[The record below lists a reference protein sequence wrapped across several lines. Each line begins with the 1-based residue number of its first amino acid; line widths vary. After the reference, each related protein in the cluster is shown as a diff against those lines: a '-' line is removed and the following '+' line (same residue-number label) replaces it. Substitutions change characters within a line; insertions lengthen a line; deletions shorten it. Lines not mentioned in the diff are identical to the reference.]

1 MTTLSEFQFEILPD
15 EDAANGF
22 VFGIGAEVSCDDEGF
37 DPGEN
42 EWVTQDSVNTR
53 RGVNAF
59 GRDVLG
65 GKTWVW
71 ESHVNRGKVS
81 DALDTLE
88 RFSAAWG
95 PEDLVLQPGVQTALR
110 YQMAGRYRRVYG
122 RPRRFAAPPSNRIL
136 SGYVPVTHDF
146 KLVDSRTYDDAEAS
160 VLIPYSSTITAGGF
174 VFPAVFPLV
183 TSANVG
189 TGSSQITV
197 GGNAKTYPV
206 IRFNGPWTNPAMITP
221 DWEIAWFGSLAAG
234 EWVEID
240 CRPWRLTVL
249 NQDGSSVVGT
259 SSGGGLSK
267 RVALE
272 DVVLRPQTQPEISL
286 DGISTSGT
294 ASASIRWRNAW
305 TSL

>member
-1 MTTLSEFQFEILPD
+1 MTALNEFQFEILPD
-15 EDAANGF
+15 EDAADGF
-22 VFGIGAEVSCDDEGF
+22 VFGIGAEVSVNAEGF

-42 EWVTQDSVNTR
+42 EWIIQDTVNSR

-71 ESHVNRGKVS
+71 ESHVDRGEV
-81 DALDTLE
+81 DEALDTLQ
-88 RFSAAWG
+88 RFSAAWEL
-95 PEDLVLQPGVQTALR
+95 EDLMKQPGAQTALR
-110 YQMAGRYRRVYG
+110 YQLAGRDRRIYG

-146 KLVDSRTYDDAEAS
+146 KLVDARSYDDDESSA
-160 VLIPYSSTITAGGF
+160 LISYSSTIEAGGF
-174 VFPAVFPLV
+174 TLPAVFPLV

-189 TGSSQITV
+189 TGTTQINV
-197 GGNAKTYPV
+197 DGNAKTYPI
-206 IRFNGPWTNPAMITP
+206 IRFNGPWTNPAIITP
-221 DWEIAWFGSLAAG
+221 DWELAWFGGLAAD

-240 CRPWRLTVL
+240 TRPWRLTVL
-249 NQDGSSVVGT
+249 NQ
-259 SSGGGLSK
+259 SGASAVEGLSR
-267 RVALE
+267 RVFLE
-272 DVVLRPQTQPEISL
+272 DVVLKPSSQPQITL

-294 ASASIRWRNAW
+294 ATASIRWRNAW